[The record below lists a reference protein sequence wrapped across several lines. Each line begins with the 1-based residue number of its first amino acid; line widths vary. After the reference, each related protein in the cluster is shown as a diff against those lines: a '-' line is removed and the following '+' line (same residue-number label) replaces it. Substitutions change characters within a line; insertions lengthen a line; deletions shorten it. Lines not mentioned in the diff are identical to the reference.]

1 MRSKSALFAVDGV
14 LFWLAWVR
22 YRLRFFQYNKG
33 YFKNMEVW
41 NYGDNKEI
49 CKLLFSDTRKKIL
62 FNGSMAE
69 CVEYLKKHGIAV
81 GFYGLCSEK
90 IKYSRI

>member
-1 MRSKSALFAVDGV
+1 
-14 LFWLAWVR
+14 
-22 YRLRFFQYNKG
+22 
-33 YFKNMEVW
+33 MEVW

-81 GFYGLCSEK
+81 EFYGLCSEK
-90 IKYSRI
+90 IKYSRIYQPWSIAPGSIPGGCFRFLERIILK